1 MISLPHGSRYVVEK
15 NHTPVEPNPPSP
27 RSVEDRTST
36 LQKDACSTGDTTIC
50 AILSPFLTVK
60 GLSSG
65 DYRSLTPKEVNQLY
79 DLSMNKK

>member
-1 MISLPHGSRYVVEK
+1 MFESIGYDVLKLKRE
-15 NHTPVEPNPPSP
+15 
-27 RSVEDRTST
+27 RI
-36 LQKDACSTGDTTIC
+36 A
-50 AILSPFLTVK
+50 FLTLK